1 MKGFDEMLNELENQS
16 VKAIELLRDKPEF
29 KEQEAL
35 FCTLNKALKDK
46 DITTLNE
53 IINANNISK

>member
-1 MKGFDEMLNELENQS
+1 MEAFKSLLDELENQS
-16 VKAIELLRDKPEF
+16 MKALEVFRDKPEF

>member
-1 MKGFDEMLNELENQS
+1 MKGFEDMLNELENQS
-16 VKAIELLRDKPEF
+16 MKALEVFRDKPEF

-46 DITTLNE
+46 DVTTLNE